1 MTYQVRSAQL
11 EDSQAI
17 VELFQRTSQPGK
29 ITLNFERSP
38 CYFHS
43 AHVSCEQ
50 PDVFVAEED
59 GSGRIVGVGNIG
71 QRTLFVNGSP
81 RSVRYAHDLRVEP
94 NYRGGHVLFDLYRQ
108 IPESDYQA
116 GWLQAVILA
125 DNEPYLKAV
134 AKHRPGLPRFLPY
147 GMIETS
153 LVFGS
158 RLARTPSA
166 GLEIRR
172 ASVDDLPHM
181 QNFWDTEGPKKQLF
195 PSYQFAQLAESAPYF
210 RALRPE
216 DYWLALDGSELVGV
230 IGTWDQK
237 AFKQTLVMA
246 YAHGLKTL
254 RHLYNLQNQLRGG
267 PRLPPPGGQLIYLTL
282 HSMLV
287 KGNDPAIFR
296 LLLDSIHAGMGRR
309 YDALVCALFEQDA
322 LRPVLSKYRREIIR
336 SQHFLLAHS
345 GDPRLSLSDQ
355 LTPYVDAARL

>member
-1 MTYQVRSAQL
+1 MSYQVRSAQL

-17 VELFQRTSQPGK
+17 LELFRRTPQAGK

-50 PDVFVAEED
+50 PDVFVAEEHD
-59 GSGRIVGVGNIG
+59 SGRIVGVGNIG
-71 QRTLFVNGSP
+71 QRRLHVNGRP
-81 RSVRYAHDLRVEP
+81 RYVRYAHDLRVEP
-94 NYRGGHVLFDLYRQ
+94 TYRGGHVLFDLYRQ
-108 IPESDYQA
+108 IPESDYQN

-153 LVFGS
+153 LLFGS
-158 RLARTPSA
+158 RLARKPNT
-166 GLEIRR
+166 GLNIRQ
-172 ASVDDLPHM
+172 AKVEDLGVM
-181 QNFWDTEGPKKQLF
+181 QAFWDDEGPKKQFF
-195 PSYQFAQLAESAPYF
+195 PCYQFEQLARSEPYF
-210 RALRPE
+210 RALRPQ
-216 DYWLALDGSELVGV
+216 DYWLAFDGESLVGI

-237 AFKQTLVMA
+237 AFKQTLVLA
-246 YAHGLKTL
+246 YTHGLQTL

-267 PRLPPPGGQLIYLTL
+267 PRLPQPGGQLVYLTL

-287 KGNDPAIFR
+287 KDNDPTIFKA
-296 LLLDSIHAGMGRR
+296 LLDTIHASMGRH
-309 YDALVCALFEQDA
+309 YDALVCGLFEQDA
-322 LRPVLSKYRREIIR
+322 LRPVLEKFRRETIR
-336 SQHFLLAHS
+336 SQHFILAHS
-345 GDPRLSLSDQ
+345 GDPRLGLNGR